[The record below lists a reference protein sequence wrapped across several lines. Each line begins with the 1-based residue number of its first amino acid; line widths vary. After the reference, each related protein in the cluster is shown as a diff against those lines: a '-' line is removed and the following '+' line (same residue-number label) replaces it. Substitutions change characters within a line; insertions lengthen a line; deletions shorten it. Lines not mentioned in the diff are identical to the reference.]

1 MDGYWQQITLGHV
14 YKHHLAAA
22 ATVGAVALLQAG
34 AADLRLRACL
44 AFCRMSFL
52 RIARAVA
59 VDLSP
64 TSQQTL
70 WTGTVAAAAAVDLRK
85 LPGLCPVSRGRLF
98 LRFATVVTVTVMFL
112 RGATVARVGIRS
124 PGLRRWAD
132 WVTAM
137 WIRGATRDGTA
148 VTGIKDVTVGRV
160 MFLSDV
166 TVTAMLLRGAM
177 MSFLL
182 LRRRLRHLVFPLR
195 PPLMRLPPFNF
206 SPPFSCMRLWIP

>member
-1 MDGYWQQITLGHV
+1 M
-14 YKHHLAAA
+14 
-22 ATVGAVALLQAG
+22 
-34 AADLRLRACL
+34 
-44 AFCRMSFL
+44 
-52 RIARAVA
+52 A
-59 VDLSP
+59 VDLSRVSP

-70 WTGTVAAAAAVDLRK
+70 WTGTVAAAVAVDLRK
-85 LPGLCPVSRGRLF
+85 LSGLCPVSRGRLF

-137 WIRGATRDGTA
+137 WIRGATVGRVMFLRDGTA
-148 VTGIKDVTVGRV
+148 VTGIKDATVGRV

-177 MSFLL
+177 MLFLL
-182 LRRRLRHLVFPLR
+182 LRRRPPRLFVFLVFPLM
-195 PPLMRLPPFNF
+195 PPLMRLLPFNF

>member
-1 MDGYWQQITLGHV
+1 M

-22 ATVGAVALLQAG
+22 ATVGAVALLRAG
-34 AADLRLRACL
+34 AAVLRLRACL
-44 AFCRMSFL
+44 TFCRMSFL

-59 VDLSP
+59 VDLSRVSP

-70 WTGTVAAAAAVDLRK
+70 WTGTVAAAAVAVDLRK
-85 LPGLCPVSRGRLF
+85 LSGLCPVSRGRLF
-98 LRFATVVTVTVMFL
+98 LRVATVVTVTAMFL

-137 WIRGATRDGTA
+137 WIRGATVGRVMFLRDGTA
-148 VTGIKDVTVGRV
+148 VTGIKDATVGRV

-182 LRRRLRHLVFPLR
+182 LRRRPRHLVFPLM

>member
-1 MDGYWQQITLGHV
+1 M

-22 ATVGAVALLQAG
+22 ATKVGAGALLRAV

-59 VDLSP
+59 VDLSRVSP

-70 WTGTVAAAAAVDLRK
+70 WTGTVAAAAVAVDLRK
-85 LPGLCPVSRGRLF
+85 LSGLCPVSRGRLF
-98 LRFATVVTVTVMFL
+98 LRVATVVTVTAMFL

-124 PGLRRWAD
+124 PGLRQWAD

-137 WIRGATRDGTA
+137 WITVGRVMFLSDVTA
-148 VTGIKDVTVGRV
+148 VTGIRGATVGRV

-182 LRRRLRHLVFPLR
+182 LRRRLRHLVFPLM

>member
-1 MDGYWQQITLGHV
+1 M

-22 ATVGAVALLQAG
+22 ATKVGAVALAV

-70 WTGTVAAAAAVDLRK
+70 WTGTVAAAAVAVDLRK
-85 LPGLCPVSRGRLF
+85 LSGLCPVLRGRLF

-137 WIRGATRDGTA
+137 WIRGAVGRVMFLRDGTA
-148 VTGIKDVTVGRV
+148 VTGIKDVTV

-182 LRRRLRHLVFPLR
+182 LRRRLRHLVFPLM